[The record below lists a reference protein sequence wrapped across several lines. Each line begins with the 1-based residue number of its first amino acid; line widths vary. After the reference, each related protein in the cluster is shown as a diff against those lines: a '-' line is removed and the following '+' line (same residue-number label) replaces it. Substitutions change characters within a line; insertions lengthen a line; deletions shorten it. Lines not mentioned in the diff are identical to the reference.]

1 MTILTDVKKILPISS
16 LPTKFGE
23 FKIQVFVDNNGAEH
37 SVVFLGEPSKEEF
50 PLVRIHSECL
60 TGDVFSSVRCDCGE
74 QLDYAMERIANAGV
88 GAVVYLRQEGR
99 GIGLESKIR
108 AYNLQDQGMDTLDAN
123 LALGH
128 GADEREYGFAAKMLK
143 SLEILSIKLLSNNP
157 LKIKGLEENG
167 ILVQREQHEIPYRD
181 DNFHYL
187 KVKANRMGHI
197 LNLIDE
203 YQ

>member
-1 MTILTDVKKILPISS
+1 MTMMSNVKKIKPIST

-23 FKIQVFVDNNGAEH
+23 FKIQVFVDNEGQEH
-37 SVVFLGEPSKEEF
+37 SVVFKGEPWKTEF
-50 PLVRIHSECL
+50 PMVRIHSECL

-74 QLDYAMERIANAGV
+74 QLDYAMERIANQGV

-108 AYNLQDQGMDTLDAN
+108 AYNLQDKGLDTLDAN
-123 LALGH
+123 IALGH
-128 GADEREYGFAAKMLK
+128 GADERDYEFAAKMLK
-143 SLEILSIKLLSNNP
+143 TLEIFSIKLLSNNP

-167 ILVQREQHEIPYRD
+167 ISVLREQHEIPYRA
-181 DNFHYL
+181 DNFNYL

-197 LNLIDE
+197 LKLTDE

>member
-1 MTILTDVKKILPISS
+1 MPTWLWDMAQTKGSTIL
-16 LPTKFGE
+16 
-23 FKIQVFVDNNGAEH
+23 
-37 SVVFLGEPSKEEF
+37 
-50 PLVRIHSECL
+50 
-60 TGDVFSSVRCDCGE
+60 
-74 QLDYAMERIANAGV
+74 
-88 GAVVYLRQEGR
+88 
-99 GIGLESKIR
+99 
-108 AYNLQDQGMDTLDAN
+108 LQ
-123 LALGH
+123 
-128 GADEREYGFAAKMLK
+128 KMLK

>member
-1 MTILTDVKKILPISS
+1 MTMMANVKEIKPIST

-23 FKIQVFVDNNGAEH
+23 FKIQVFVDNDGQEH
-37 SVVFLGEPSKEEF
+37 SIVFKGEPWNIEF
-50 PLVRIHSECL
+50 PMVRIHSECL

-74 QLDYAMERIANAGV
+74 QLDYAMERIANHGV

-108 AYNLQDQGMDTLDAN
+108 AYNLQDKGLDTLDAN
-123 LALGH
+123 IALGH
-128 GADEREYGFAAKMLK
+128 GADERDYEFAAKMLK
-143 SLEILSIKLLSNNP
+143 KLEIFSIKLLSNNP
-157 LKIKGLEENG
+157 LKLKGLEENG
-167 ILVQREQHEIPYRD
+167 ISVLREQHEIPYSA
-181 DNFHYL
+181 DNFNYL

-197 LNLIDE
+197 LKLTEE